1 MNDVASQNG
10 CTQCGSPCR
19 FVLCNDCYAETQL
32 QPLPEPAQTD
42 SAMLW
47 LQARAEGE
55 ARS

>member
-1 MNDVASQNG
+1 MNTAAPSNG
-10 CTQCGSPCR
+10 CTQCGAPCR